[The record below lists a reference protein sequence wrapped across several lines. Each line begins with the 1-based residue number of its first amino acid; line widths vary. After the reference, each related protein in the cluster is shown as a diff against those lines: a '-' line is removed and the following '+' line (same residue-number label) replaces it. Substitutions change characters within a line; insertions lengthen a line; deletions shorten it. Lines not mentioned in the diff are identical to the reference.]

1 MTKFKTRIL
10 KSSTQSRIILA
21 NDYDS
26 REKKLVQH
34 TIRNIETL
42 HEYLCA
48 IKLNFHI
55 LLPLGKKEIIR
66 INKTAH
72 QHGLQTIAD
81 IKLND
86 IGNTN
91 EITTKTLWDFGFD
104 AIIINPIMGPKA
116 IRKIVTEA
124 HKRDKGVIA
133 LCHMSAPE
141 AKASYEINVKLSKNS
156 KPKPLYQ
163 LFLKWTISSGAD
175 GIIVGA
181 TYPKIINYCKK
192 ISGKKLDI
200 YSPGIGTQGGSG
212 KKAITSGSDFLIVGR
227 TILGSKNPPRMAE
240 QLWWD
245 ASGAYSNSEF
255 LAVLDKA
262 IEDDKVAAA
271 KAGWVPDGRGGM
283 KPGGTR

>member
-1 MTKFKTRIL
+1 MTKFKTRINQ
-10 KSSTQSRIILA
+10 SSRNSRIILA

-26 REKKLVQH
+26 TNKKIVSQ
-34 TIRNIETL
+34 TIQNIKTL
-42 HEYLCA
+42 HKFLCG
-48 IKLNFHI
+48 IKLNFHV

-72 QHGLQTIAD
+72 QYGLQTIAD

-91 EITTKTLWDFGFD
+91 HITSKTLWDFGFD

-116 IRKIVTEA
+116 IRKIVT
-124 HKRDKGVIA
+124 DVIA

-163 LFLKWTISSGAD
+163 VFLKWAISSHAD

-181 TYPKIINYCKK
+181 TYPKIIKYCKK

-212 KKAITSGSDFLIVGR
+212 KKAIANGSDFLIVGR
-227 TILGSKNPPRMAE
+227 TILDSKNPINTAKKI
-240 QLWWD
+240 QL
-245 ASGAYSNSEF
+245 S
-255 LAVLDKA
+255 
-262 IEDDKVAAA
+262 
-271 KAGWVPDGRGGM
+271 
-283 KPGGTR
+283 

>member
-1 MTKFKTRIL
+1 MHKF
-10 KSSTQSRIILA
+10 
-21 NDYDS
+21 
-26 REKKLVQH
+26 
-34 TIRNIETL
+34 
-42 HEYLCA
+42 LCG
-48 IKLNFHI
+48 IKLNFHA
-55 LLPLGKKEIIR
+55 LLPLGKKEIVK

-72 QHGLQTIAD
+72 QYGLQTIAD

-91 EITTKTLWDFGFD
+91 QITSKTLWSFGFD

-124 HKRDKGVIA
+124 HKRDRGVIA

-141 AKASYEINVKLSKNS
+141 AKASYEINVSLSKNS

-163 LFLKWTISSGAD
+163 LFLKWAISSGAD

-200 YSPGIGTQGGSG
+200 YSPGIGTQGGSR

-227 TILGSKNPPRMAE
+227 TILGSKNPPRMAW
-240 QLWWD
+240 QLCQEEGLE
-245 ASGAYSNSEF
+245 A
-255 LAVLDKA
+255 LDS
-262 IEDDKVAAA
+262 
-271 KAGWVPDGRGGM
+271 
-283 KPGGTR
+283 T

>member
-1 MTKFKTRIL
+1 MTKFKTRIS
-10 KSSTQSRIILA
+10 KSTKNSRIILA
-21 NDYDS
+21 NDYS
-26 REKKLVQH
+26 STNTKIVSQ
-34 TIRNIETL
+34 TINNIKTM
-42 HEYLCA
+42 HEFLCG
-48 IKLNFHI
+48 IKLNFHA
-55 LLPLGKKEIIR
+55 LLPLGKKEIIK

-72 QHGLQTIAD
+72 QYGLLTIAD

-91 EITTKTLWDFGFD
+91 QITSKTLWDFGFD

-124 HKRDKGVIA
+124 HKRNRGVIA

-163 LFLKWTISSGAD
+163 LFLKWAISSEAD

-181 TYPKIINYCKK
+181 TYQKIVGYCKK

-200 YSPGIGTQGGSG
+200 YSPGIGTQGGSVT
-212 KKAITSGSDFLIVGR
+212 KAITSVSDFLIVGR
-227 TILGSKNPPRMAE
+227 TILGSKNPARTAK
-240 QLWWD
+240 QLQS
-245 ASGAYSNSEF
+245 ASA
-255 LAVLDKA
+255 
-262 IEDDKVAAA
+262 
-271 KAGWVPDGRGGM
+271 
-283 KPGGTR
+283 

>member
-1 MTKFKTRIL
+1 MTKFKTRINQ
-10 KSSTQSRIILA
+10 SSRNSRIILA

-26 REKKLVQH
+26 TNKKIVSQ
-34 TIRNIETL
+34 TIQNIKTL
-42 HEYLCA
+42 HKFLCG
-48 IKLNFHI
+48 IKLNFHV

-72 QHGLQTIAD
+72 QYGLQTIAD

-91 EITTKTLWDFGFD
+91 HITSKTLWDFGFD

-163 LFLKWTISSGAD
+163 MFLKWAISNKAD

-181 TYPKIINYCKK
+181 TFPKILNDCKK
-192 ISGKKLDI
+192 IAGKKLDI
-200 YSPGIGTQGGSG
+200 YSPGIGVQGGNA
-212 KKAITSGSDFLIVGR
+212 KKAIANGSDFLIVGR
-227 TILGSKNPPRMAE
+227 TILDSKDPVQTVK
-240 QLWWD
+240 QLLS
-245 ASGAYSNSEF
+245 AS
-255 LAVLDKA
+255 
-262 IEDDKVAAA
+262 
-271 KAGWVPDGRGGM
+271 
-283 KPGGTR
+283 T

>member
-1 MTKFKTRIL
+1 MTKFKTRISQ
-10 KSSTQSRIILA
+10 SSTDSRIILA

-26 REKKLVQH
+26 TNKKIVSQ
-34 TIRNIETL
+34 TIQNIKTL
-42 HEYLCA
+42 HKFLCG
-48 IKLNFHI
+48 IKLNFHV

-72 QHGLQTIAD
+72 QYDLQTIAD

-91 EITTKTLWDFGFD
+91 HITSKTLWDFGFD

-163 LFLKWTISSGAD
+163 LFLKWAISNKAD
-175 GIIVGA
+175 GIIAGA
-181 TYPKIINYCKK
+181 TFPKIINDCKK
-192 ISGKKLDI
+192 IAGKKLDI
-200 YSPGIGTQGGSG
+200 YSPGIGVQGGNV
-212 KKAITSGSDFLIVGR
+212 KKAIASGSDFLIVGR
-227 TILGSKNPPRMAE
+227 TILDSKDPIHTVK
-240 QLWWD
+240 QLLS
-245 ASGAYSNSEF
+245 AS
-255 LAVLDKA
+255 
-262 IEDDKVAAA
+262 
-271 KAGWVPDGRGGM
+271 
-283 KPGGTR
+283 T

>member
-1 MTKFKTRIL
+1 MTKFKTRIRQ
-10 KSSTQSRIILA
+10 SSTDSRIILA

-26 REKKLVQH
+26 TNKKIFSQ
-34 TIRNIETL
+34 TIQNIKTL
-42 HEYLCA
+42 HKFLCG

-72 QHGLQTIAD
+72 QYGLQTIAD

-91 EITTKTLWDFGFD
+91 HITSKTLWDFGFD
-104 AIIINPIMGPKA
+104 AIIINPIIGPKA

-163 LFLKWTISSGAD
+163 LFLKWAISNKAD

-181 TYPKIINYCKK
+181 TFPKIINDCKK
-192 ISGKKLDI
+192 IAGKKLDI
-200 YSPGIGTQGGSG
+200 YSPGIGVQGGNA
-212 KKAITSGSDFLIVGR
+212 KKAIANGSDFLIVGR
-227 TILGSKNPPRMAE
+227 TILDSKDPVRTVK
-240 QLWWD
+240 QLLL
-245 ASGAYSNSEF
+245 AS
-255 LAVLDKA
+255 
-262 IEDDKVAAA
+262 
-271 KAGWVPDGRGGM
+271 
-283 KPGGTR
+283 T

>member
-1 MTKFKTRIL
+1 MTKFKTRICQ
-10 KSSTQSRIILA
+10 SSTDSRIILA

-26 REKKLVQH
+26 VNKKTVPQ
-34 TIRNIETL
+34 TIKNIKTL
-42 HEYLCA
+42 HKFLCG
-48 IKLNFHI
+48 IKLNFHM

-72 QHGLQTIAD
+72 QYGLQTIAD

-91 EITTKTLWDFGFD
+91 QITSKTLWDFGFD
-104 AIIINPIMGPKA
+104 AIIVNPIMGPESLK
-116 IRKIVTEA
+116 KIVREA
-124 HKRDKGVIA
+124 HKRDMGVIA

-163 LFLKWTISSGAD
+163 LFLKWVISSGAD

-200 YSPGIGTQGGSG
+200 YSPGIGVQGGNA
-212 KKAITSGSDFLIVGR
+212 KKAIANGSDFLIVGR
-227 TILGSKNPPRMAE
+227 TILDSKNPVRTVK
-240 QLWWD
+240 QLLSD
-245 ASGAYSNSEF
+245 S
-255 LAVLDKA
+255 V
-262 IEDDKVAAA
+262 
-271 KAGWVPDGRGGM
+271 
-283 KPGGTR
+283 